1 MADQVEVGPS
11 SSTPTGSSLKLVNAD
26 NSESSS
32 PRTRT
37 AKSIFGLGKGITD
50 DDAQI
55 TGSRLPTRRQ
65 VLRCAK
71 YHIGKNV
78 FTASKKNMW
87 HAAKAVYL
95 QVVPFYKKANIPNI
109 TERN

>member
-11 SSTPTGSSLKLVNAD
+11 SSTPAAKL
-26 NSESSS
+26 SKLITLIT
-32 PRTRT
+32 PGTRT

-71 YHIGKNV
+71 YHIGKMYSQQIKIICGTQQKL
-78 FTASKKNMW
+78 FIYKLCLSIKK
-87 HAAKAVYL
+87 
-95 QVVPFYKKANIPNI
+95 QTFP
-109 TERN
+109 